1 MTDDQTTTSLQLR
14 DGGFNE
20 IAQTVLRAVN
30 EVAVGVNRIAAD
42 SILQSVKEAYL
53 KGYND
58 GYREAMR
65 RLYEQRVAPEA
76 VGQAVRQPPSTTH
89 HADE

>member
-1 MTDDQTTTSLQLR
+1 MTDEKPTTSLQVR
-14 DGGFNE
+14 DGGFHE

-53 KGYND
+53 KGYSD

-65 RLYEQRVAPEA
+65 HVYEQQVAPETT
-76 VGQAVRQPPSTTH
+76 PPPEPTGK
-89 HADE
+89 